1 MKFST
6 ISIAALSAQV
16 MSGALAADS
25 FNGEEITLTVSSE
38 SDEINGKGLTS
49 IHEGAGINYVFLADG
64 NTELYYDADKK
75 VVYQPFLESSYQ
87 FLAAIGSYF
96 ALTVTSSGNEF
107 TFDDEGVLYLNGS
120 SSGFYA
126 CKDTKDP
133 YNYSQKT
140 YELMYYPEDA
150 PESCLALTLSK
161 AAASE
166 KSSSSETITSS
177 ITTFYNSTTLTST
190 TTETD
195 TCTECEVSTYEGEAK
210 ANYVNTGSFVGAAA
224 LALAAIII

>member
-1 MKFST
+1 
-6 ISIAALSAQV
+6 
-16 MSGALAADS
+16 
-25 FNGEEITLTVSSE
+25 
-38 SDEINGKGLTS
+38 
-49 IHEGAGINYVFLADG
+49 
-64 NTELYYDADKK
+64 
-75 VVYQPFLESSYQ
+75 
-87 FLAAIGSYF
+87 
-96 ALTVTSSGNEF
+96 
-107 TFDDEGVLYLNGS
+107 
-120 SSGFYA
+120 
-126 CKDTKDP
+126 
-133 YNYSQKT
+133 
-140 YELMYYPEDA
+140 MYYPEDA